1 MGILENNVIKALE
14 PIIKEIPGSGHMS
27 NIKELVEQWN
37 KAIESQDEALVI
49 DEVEEEIRNM
59 PLCVEVKNDWHDV
72 NSHDEYRYP
81 THYKLLLGTGGPAVQ
96 IVGELNEHGEP
107 ETAELQGQDWF
118 TPWERTKE
126 QDEDILLQFARFF
139 YFR

>member
-1 MGILENNVIKALE
+1 MGTLESNVIKALE
-14 PIIKEIPGSGHMS
+14 PIVKEIPGSGDMEY
-27 NIKELVEQWN
+27 IKELIEKWN
-37 KAIESQDEALVI
+37 EAIESQDEGLVI

-59 PLCVEVKNDWHDV
+59 PLCVEVRSDWHDV

-81 THYKLLLGTGGPAVQ
+81 THYKILLGTGGPAVQ
-96 IVGELNEHGEP
+96 IVGELDEHGEP

>member
-1 MGILENNVIKALE
+1 MGTLENNVIKALE
-14 PIIKEIPGSGHMS
+14 PIVKEIPGSGHMS
-27 NIKELVEQWN
+27 NIKELIEQWQLYALEN
-37 KAIESQDEALVI
+37 YDEVLC

-59 PLCVEVKNDWHDV
+59 PLCVEVKSDWHDV

-96 IVGELNEHGEP
+96 VVGELDEHGEP

-126 QDEDILLQFARFF
+126 QDEDILLSFARFF

>member
-1 MGILENNVIKALE
+1 M
-14 PIIKEIPGSGHMS
+14 
-27 NIKELVEQWN
+27 
-37 KAIESQDEALVI
+37 
-49 DEVEEEIRNM
+49 
-59 PLCVEVKNDWHDV
+59 

-81 THYKLLLGTGGPAVQ
+81 THYKILLGTGGPAVQ
-96 IVGELNEHGEP
+96 IVGELDEHGEP